1 MPRSAINPLNRV
13 ADAPAVSANPKVN
26 ATLFPEWDLDT
37 LVDEDWHD
45 SDDAFIDEEFTF
57 QMLPCWLSAKTTQL
71 VRAHELLVVEGQ
83 AEIVDKGDEK
93 EAQESLGTQD
103 KVLPEIV
110 VLPSGEDWPPRRS
123 FPLDRGFAKVIKPH
137 AEEGVDQERL
147 TRI

>member
-57 QMLPCWLSAKTTQL
+57 QMLPCCRCPHTNQDRLAVLEPSP
-71 VRAHELLVVEGQ
+71 
-83 AEIVDKGDEK
+83 
-93 EAQESLGTQD
+93 EAPDHCQ
-103 KVLPEIV
+103 
-110 VLPSGEDWPPRRS
+110 
-123 FPLDRGFAKVIKPH
+123 H
-137 AEEGVDQERL
+137 AD
-147 TRI
+147 I

>member
-83 AEIVDKGDEK
+83 AEIVEG
-93 EAQESLGTQD
+93 S
-103 KVLPEIV
+103 
-110 VLPSGEDWPPRRS
+110 S
-123 FPLDRGFAKVIKPH
+123 FL
-137 AEEGVDQERL
+137 RL
-147 TRI
+147 NFSSFLQLIN